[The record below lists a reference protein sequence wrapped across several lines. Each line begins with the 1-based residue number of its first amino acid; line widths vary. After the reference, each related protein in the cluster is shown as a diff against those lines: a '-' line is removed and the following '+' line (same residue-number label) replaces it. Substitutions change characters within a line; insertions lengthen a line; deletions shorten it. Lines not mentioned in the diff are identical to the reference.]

1 MDEELSSDFIAG
13 ALSVLD
19 NMVIELKA
27 ANVQSVTPDQ
37 IAVLA
42 EIILNRGTLRNCV
55 LDHLLLLS
63 VI

>member
-42 EIILNRGTLRNCV
+42 EIIRNRGTL
-55 LDHLLLLS
+55 
-63 VI
+63 